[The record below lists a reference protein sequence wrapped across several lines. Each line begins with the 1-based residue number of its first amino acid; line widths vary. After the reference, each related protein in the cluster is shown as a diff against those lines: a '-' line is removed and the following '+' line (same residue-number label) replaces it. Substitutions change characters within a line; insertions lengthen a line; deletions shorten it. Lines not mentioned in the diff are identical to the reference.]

1 LKIDGGNLR
10 LEHRRLGLTV
20 ANEPTI
26 ERKAYSDNRAKVVML
41 DALRGRGAKL
51 TRADAI
57 AASGLPEDEAG
68 RALTV
73 LLKEYR
79 SHLSATAT
87 GELLYDFDPA
97 FARRDA
103 VSFRERAAAIGDKLW
118 RGFSF
123 VFKIAIVATLVGYF
137 ALFVAMMV
145 AMIVAR
151 SSSDRDRDDG
161 GGFGFGPLLW
171 FWGWG
176 PAPGAYGQ
184 RSLRQARTAPREPFY
199 KRVLAFVFGPP
210 APKVDPLE
218 DEKRIVAYIRSQRG
232 RIAPVDLVR
241 LMGWTFPRAEEE
253 ATRLMV
259 DYGGEPEVTDDGVV
273 VYAFKGLRKT
283 AGASAEMVEPRWAS
297 ECLEPTPPLTG
308 NEPGT
313 NALIGIFNG
322 FNLLAPFWIVPAFEA
337 RTHVSL
343 ESWHFLL
350 FSFPLAFSTV
360 FFAVPLG
367 RWIKARLDARA
378 RAVRNDRRRLLGR
391 IFAAGRPRVREELA
405 PTPAL
410 AAILDR
416 ELVSLGGDVAAEPD
430 ASGRVQYTFPRIQ
443 QESAAVARVRAAAPA
458 AERDAGAIVFS
469 SAD

>member
-1 LKIDGGNLR
+1 V
-10 LEHRRLGLTV
+10 TS
-20 ANEPTI
+20 EPTI
-26 ERKAYSDNRAKVVML
+26 ERKDYSDHRAKAVML

-57 AASGLPEDEAG
+57 VASGLPEDEAG
-68 RALTV
+68 RALTG

-87 GELLYDFDPA
+87 GELLYEFDPA

-103 VSFRERAAAIGDKLW
+103 VPWRERAAAAAALVW

-123 VFKIAIVATLVGYF
+123 LFKIAIVATLVGYF

-145 AMIVAR
+145 AMIFAR
-151 SSSDRDRDDG
+151 SSSDRDDDG
-161 GGFGFGPLLW
+161 GGFGIGPLFW
-171 FWGWG
+171 FWGLDPG
-176 PAPGAYGQ
+176 PGAYG
-184 RSLRQARTAPREPFY
+184 RRPARGRRTAPGVPFY
-199 KRVLAFVFGPP
+199 KRVFAFVFGP
-210 APKVDPLE
+210 AAAKVDPLE
-218 DEKRIVAYIRSQRG
+218 DEKRIVAYIRERRG

-241 LMGWTFPRAEEE
+241 LEGWTFPRAEEE

-273 VYAFKGLRKT
+273 VYAFKALRRT
-283 AGASAEMVEPRWAS
+283 AGARTEAAAPGWAS
-297 ECLEPTPPLTG
+297 ERLEPTPPLTG
-308 NEPGT
+308 NSPGT
-313 NALIGIFNG
+313 NTLIGVFNG

-337 RTHVSL
+337 RTHISL
-343 ESWHFLL
+343 ASWHL
-350 FSFPLAFSTV
+350 FFYSFPLVFSAV

-367 RWIKARLDARA
+367 RWIAGGVAARA
-378 RAVRNDRRRLLGR
+378 RRVRNDRRRLLGR
-391 IFAAGRPRVREELA
+391 IFAGGPQPGPRLREELA

-410 AAILDR
+410 AAVLDR

-430 ASGRVQYTFPRIQ
+430 AEGRVRYTFPRIE
-443 QESAAVARVRAAAPA
+443 QETAAVTRARAAAPG

>member
-1 LKIDGGNLR
+1 
-10 LEHRRLGLTV
+10 
-20 ANEPTI
+20 
-26 ERKAYSDNRAKVVML
+26 
-41 DALRGRGAKL
+41 
-51 TRADAI
+51 
-57 AASGLPEDEAG
+57 
-68 RALTV
+68 
-73 LLKEYR
+73 
-79 SHLSATAT
+79 
-87 GELLYDFDPA
+87 
-97 FARRDA
+97 
-103 VSFRERAAAIGDKLW
+103 
-118 RGFSF
+118 
-123 VFKIAIVATLVGYF
+123 
-137 ALFVAMMV
+137 
-145 AMIVAR
+145 
-151 SSSDRDRDDG
+151 
-161 GGFGFGPLLW
+161 
-171 FWGWG
+171 
-176 PAPGAYGQ
+176 
-184 RSLRQARTAPREPFY
+184 
-199 KRVLAFVFGPP
+199 
-210 APKVDPLE
+210 
-218 DEKRIVAYIRSQRG
+218 
-232 RIAPVDLVR
+232 
-241 LMGWTFPRAEEE
+241 
-253 ATRLMV
+253 
-259 DYGGEPEVTDDGVV
+259 
-273 VYAFKGLRKT
+273 
-283 AGASAEMVEPRWAS
+283 MVEPRWAS